1 MPLTRKQ
8 WIILGGVGIALAAAV
23 IVGVTVG
30 VVVGRQKSTSESTEQ
45 RVNDLLKAHPLI
57 DG

>member
-1 MPLTRKQ
+1 MALTRKQ
-8 WIILGGVGIALAAAV
+8 WIIIAGIAAALAVAI

-30 VVVGRQKSTSESTEQ
+30 VVVGRQKSSEITVEARARNVLS
-45 RVNDLLKAHPLI
+45 KYPLI